1 MDQDIYRGLLNIMA
15 QQKVSY
21 KSHYIFRVLIHTH
34 IHMFICA
41 KLQIKNTFND
51 LHVFQRRVKI
61 IMNTFM
67 SKPIKAGIKCSLQKK
82 NAQKVQSPKQM
93 NYTYGH

>member
-1 MDQDIYRGLLNIMA
+1 
-15 QQKVSY
+15 
-21 KSHYIFRVLIHTH
+21 
-34 IHMFICA
+34 MFICA

-82 NAQKVQSPKQM
+82 TYKRYKVPNK
-93 NYTYGH
+93 